1 MPQAHRPILFRRP
14 PLLGPGW
21 NPGRASRASKVA
33 GAFLVLFW
41 RAKENISS
49 ATLCFVKVII
59 VERCASGTNPFR
71 HFALRNATSPEGGG
85 LGKEGKFRPRRS
97 TAGRSQPLSGKLFA
111 PAKASPFRERWHGKA
126 VMERVAFG
134 KNPLSRLRRQLVP
147 LFVAYRR
154 HLPPAGGSL
163 SKGEPLAKRA
173 GLVLIRQ
180 RQEEASV
187 KLQTLLLCQSL
198 SLSGEV
204 ARRSRDGEGR
214 PPTAKKPACPLPFYG
229 AGKLAFV
236 FLFRGRAY
244 SSILP
249 KPRPS
254 KSSTRSVRLGATG
267 SALAASRGA

>member
-49 ATLCFVKVII
+49 AILWHGEAVT
-59 VERCASGTNPFR
+59 ERVVSGTNPLSLA
-71 HFALRNATSPEGGG
+71 ALDSSPEGRA
-85 LGKEGKFRPRRS
+85 LGRTGRFRPYRS
-97 TAGRSQPLSGKLFA
+97 TAGRSQPISGKLYA
-111 PAKASPFRERWHGKA
+111 LAKASPFRERWHGEA
-126 VMERVAFG
+126 VTERVGFR

-173 GLVLIRQ
+173 GFVLIGQ
-180 RQEEASV
+180 RQEEV
-187 KLQTLLLCQSL
+187 
-198 SLSGEV
+198 
-204 ARRSRDGEGR
+204 SR
-214 PPTAKKPACPLPFYG
+214 
-229 AGKLAFV
+229 
-236 FLFRGRAY
+236 
-244 SSILP
+244 
-249 KPRPS
+249 
-254 KSSTRSVRLGATG
+254 
-267 SALAASRGA
+267 

>member
-59 VERCASGTNPFR
+59 VERCASGKNPFR

-85 LGKEGKFRPRRS
+85 LGKEGKFRPHSS
-97 TAGRSQPLSGKLFA
+97 TAGRSQPISGKLYSS
-111 PAKASPFRERWHGKA
+111 AKASPFRERWHGEA
-126 VMERVAFG
+126 VTERVTSGA
-134 KNPLSRLRRQLVP
+134 KPCRRGCL
-147 LFVAYRR
+147 
-154 HLPPAGGSL
+154 
-163 SKGEPLAKRA
+163 
-173 GLVLIRQ
+173 
-180 RQEEASV
+180 
-187 KLQTLLLCQSL
+187 
-198 SLSGEV
+198 
-204 ARRSRDGEGR
+204 
-214 PPTAKKPACPLPFYG
+214 PTAKKPACALPFYG

>member
-59 VERCASGTNPFR
+59 VERCASGTNPLSLA
-71 HFALRNATSPEGGG
+71 ALDSSPEGRA
-85 LGKEGKFRPRRS
+85 LGKEGKFRPHQS
-97 TAGRSQPLSGKLFA
+97 TAGRSLPLSCKLYAF
-111 PAKASPFRERWHGKA
+111 AKASPFRERWHGEA
-126 VMERVAFG
+126 VTERV
-134 KNPLSRLRRQLVP
+134 
-147 LFVAYRR
+147 
-154 HLPPAGGSL
+154 
-163 SKGEPLAKRA
+163 
-173 GLVLIRQ
+173 I
-180 RQEEASV
+180 
-187 KLQTLLLCQSL
+187 
-198 SLSGEV
+198 
-204 ARRSRDGEGR
+204 